1 MNHLLASAVLMIA
14 AAVPAV
20 SQTRLTQGH
29 VDLGI
34 GYEDGAL
41 HPHVHDETG
50 EMEYAPDEAVLVLGS
65 NTLTT
70 APGTGSFSFLGPA
83 GSPVWILPASQA
95 PDRIFLGI
103 GAEEIETGVFRDDRI
118 SLDFVGLEG
127 PGNFAAYSVNGFGTA
142 TVVWNS
148 ADGFDGADRVLVLA
162 GGHSHYNF
170 AFTAPGEYTVSL
182 RASGVLADG
191 VTSVDSGIANFRFA
205 VVPEPATVALSVLG
219 MLVLAAGTVR
229 KRR

>member
-1 MNHLLASAVLMIA
+1 MIA
-14 AAVPAV
+14 AVIPAEG
-20 SQTRLTQGH
+20 QTRLTEGH

-34 GYEDGAL
+34 GYEGGAL

-50 EMEYAPDEAVLVLGS
+50 DMEYAPGEAVLVLGS

-70 APGTGSFSFLGPA
+70 TPGTGSFSFLGPA
-83 GSPVWILPASQA
+83 GFPVWILPASQA

-103 GAEEIETGVFRDDRI
+103 GAEEIEPGMFRDDRI
-118 SLDFVGLEG
+118 SFDLVGLEG
-127 PGNFAAYSVNGFGTA
+127 PGNFAAYSVNGFGSP

-148 ADGFDGADRVLVLA
+148 ADGLDGADRVRVLA

-182 RASGVLADG
+182 RASGVLIDG
-191 VTSVDSGIANFRFA
+191 ATSVDSGVANFRFA
-205 VVPEPATVALSVLG
+205 VVPEPATVALSISG
-219 MLVLAAGTVR
+219 MLVLAVGTVR